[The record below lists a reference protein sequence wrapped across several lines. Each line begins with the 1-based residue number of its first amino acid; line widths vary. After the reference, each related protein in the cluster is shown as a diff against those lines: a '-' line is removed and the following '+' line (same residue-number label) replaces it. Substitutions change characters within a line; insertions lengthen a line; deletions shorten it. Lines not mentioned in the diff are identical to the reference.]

1 VYIHPTGIDRQSHV
15 FCNRTLNLRSIQAV
29 GFDMDY
35 TLVHYFVENW
45 ERHCFEHA
53 RTNLAQTGL
62 PVENLEFD
70 PNFGVRGLIIDR
82 KLGNLIKANRFGYV
96 HQAAHGTNM
105 LSYSD
110 TRRAYK
116 QTIVSL
122 SEDRYEFL
130 NTFFSIS
137 EACLYAQLVD
147 RLDAGQIQGSKGYSD
162 LYQIVRSAIDQAHI
176 EGEMKEEIMATPKKF
191 VDVDPHLGTA
201 LEDLKTS
208 GKKLLLITNSGWKYS
223 QFMMNFVLGADWRRY
238 FDMVIV
244 AAGKPAF
251 FLERRPFFEVVD
263 DDGLLRPLVG
273 APQIGGTYHGGNAMA
288 VEKAL
293 AIDGAQFLYVGDHI
307 YGDVNVSKSV
317 LRWRTA
323 LILRELEE
331 EIASLDAEQE
341 SQREI
346 ESQMIAKETLE
357 QRSAAMRLEMQ
368 RAKTARDRKKVQRLR
383 YAHKSLMAEIT
394 QIDLQLG
401 PVLAQQGARAN
412 ARWSYLLRSG
422 NDKSHLMRQIERY
435 ADIYTSRVSNL
446 GPYTPYAYFRSSR
459 VGLPHDGLSATN
471 ER

>member
-1 VYIHPTGIDRQSHV
+1 
-15 FCNRTLNLRSIQAV
+15 LRSIQAI

-53 RTNLAQTGL
+53 RANLAEIGL

-82 KLGNLIKANRFGYV
+82 ELGNLIKANRFGYV
-96 HQAAHGTNM
+96 HQAAHGTDM

-122 SEDRYEFL
+122 SDSRYEFL

-147 RLDAGQIQGSKGYSD
+147 RLDAGELRGSMGYSD
-162 LYQIVRSAIDQAHI
+162 LYQVVRSAIDQAHI
-176 EGEMKEEIMATPKKF
+176 EGEMKEEIMAMPEKF
-191 VDVDPHLGTA
+191 VDVDPNLSGT

-223 QFMMNFVLGADWRRY
+223 QFMMNFVLGSEWRQY

-251 FLERRPFFEVVD
+251 FLERRRFFEVVD

-273 APQIGGTYHGGNAMA
+273 GPKIGGTYHGGNAMA

-293 AIDGAQFLYVGDHI
+293 NIDGAQFLYVGDHI

-331 EIASLDAEQE
+331 EIASLDSEQGA
-341 SQREI
+341 QRKI
-346 ESQMIAKETLE
+346 ASQMLAKETLE
-357 QRSAAMRLEMQ
+357 QQSAVIRLQMQ
-368 RAKTARDRKKVQRLR
+368 KAKIAGHKKDLHTLRDK
-383 YAHKSLMAEIT
+383 HKGVMGKIT
-394 QIDLQLG
+394 KIDLELG
-401 PVLAQQGARAN
+401 PVLAQQGERAN
-412 ARWSYLLRSG
+412 PRWSYLLRTG

-459 VGLPHDGLSATN
+459 VGLPHDGLHLEGSS
-471 ER
+471 